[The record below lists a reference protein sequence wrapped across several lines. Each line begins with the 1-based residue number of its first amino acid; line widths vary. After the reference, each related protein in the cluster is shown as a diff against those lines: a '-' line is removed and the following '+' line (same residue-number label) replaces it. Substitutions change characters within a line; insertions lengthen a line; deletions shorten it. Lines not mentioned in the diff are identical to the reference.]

1 MNKKV
6 LSQFNEKTVAKV
18 NEMTYMSDLFMS
30 YALKDPEVLKHFI
43 RTCIG
48 DHSIELYS
56 TGTQLHT
63 AEFRSYYDGNYWNRI
78 GGTPESARRIS
89 GTTQ

>member
-1 MNKKV
+1 MNLLKENAIQKETDQI
-6 LSQFNEKTVAKV
+6 LENMQNNHKTGLLLTRK
-18 NEMTYMSDLFMS
+18 
-30 YALKDPEVLKHFI
+30 EVL
-43 RTCIG
+43 
-48 DHSIELYS
+48 
-56 TGTQLHT
+56 QLCEKRNAVLVHT

>member
-1 MNKKV
+1 MEYLSIRQLAEKWGISARRINV
-6 LSQFNEKTVAKV
+6 LCSEG
-18 NEMTYMSDLFMS
+18 
-30 YALKDPEVLKHFI
+30 
-43 RTCIG
+43 R
-48 DHSIELYS
+48 IE
-56 TGTQLHT
+56 GAMHT

>member
-1 MNKKV
+1 MRKI
-6 LSQFNEKTVAKV
+6 SADQEKEIV
-18 NEMTYMSDLFMS
+18 S
-30 YALKDPEVLKHFI
+30 
-43 RTCIG
+43 
-48 DHSIELYS
+48 
-56 TGTQLHT
+56 LHT